1 MKLKTLA
8 LGAAVAIA
16 SSIATLSQAATFP
29 TFVFDAASSNITLTK
44 EADLCLG
51 CGLSAV
57 FNNDAVNLAP
67 WAATG
72 ANDSLRVD
80 NFIDWTVGKGLGG
93 EAYNVSVTLAFSSPD
108 VSSGS
113 SNGSAIVGTI
123 GGIVSGGILTW
134 KDSGIINFAQGSQL
148 TFALDPTIALG
159 LGNSTTTGVTFT
171 GSPITPLQDSPAP
184 VPLPAGGLLLI
195 GALGGLTFLRRKTRA

>member
-1 MKLKTLA
+1 M
-8 LGAAVAIA
+8 
-16 SSIATLSQAATFP
+16 
-29 TFVFDAASSNITLTK
+29 
-44 EADLCLG
+44 
-51 CGLSAV
+51 
-57 FNNDAVNLAP
+57 
-67 WAATG
+67 
-72 ANDSLRVD
+72 
-80 NFIDWTVGKGLGG
+80 
-93 EAYNVSVTLAFSSPD
+93 
-108 VSSGS
+108 SSGS